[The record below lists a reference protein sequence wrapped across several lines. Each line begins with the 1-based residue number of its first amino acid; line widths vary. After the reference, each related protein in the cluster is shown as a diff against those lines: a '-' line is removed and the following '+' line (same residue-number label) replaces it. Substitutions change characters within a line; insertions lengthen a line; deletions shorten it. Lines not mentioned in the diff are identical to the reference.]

1 MSKSGCSPA
10 VLKVLLSIFY
20 NGVQINARSDS
31 EELLLALR
39 TLAAPGAFIELCDAR
54 MKIRDGDWSEGARIL
69 LQLNEQGDGSP
80 IVWALRALCLKML
93 GDDEWRR
100 CVEAV
105 LESGDATSMAIVA
118 RFLNVHETAE
128 TAHLND
134 VATRITESMR
144 SGAYV

>member
-20 NGVQINARSDS
+20 GGIQINARSDS

-39 TLAAPGAFIELCDAR
+39 TLVAPGAVIELCDAR

-69 LQLNEQGDGSP
+69 LQLDEQGDGSP
-80 IVWALRALCLKML
+80 IIRALRALCLKML

-100 CVEAV
+100 CVEPV
-105 LESGDATSMAIVA
+105 IESDDATSMAIVA

-128 TAHLND
+128 DVHFND

-144 SGAYV
+144 SGAHV